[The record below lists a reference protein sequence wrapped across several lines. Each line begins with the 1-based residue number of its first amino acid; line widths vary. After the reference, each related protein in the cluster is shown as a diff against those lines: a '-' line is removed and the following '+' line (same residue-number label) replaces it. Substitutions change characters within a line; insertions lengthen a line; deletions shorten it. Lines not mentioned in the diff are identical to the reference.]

1 MNEVQ
6 ACLLILVFTSFL
18 FVINTVLT
26 LAMLKLYTEAFKE
39 LRHDRRE
46 RDIHSAVPR

>member
-6 ACLLILVFTSFL
+6 ACLLIMAFNAFL

-39 LRHDRRE
+39 IRHDRRE
-46 RDIHSAVPR
+46 RIGK

>member
-1 MNEVQ
+1 M
-6 ACLLILVFTSFL
+6 VFNAFL

-46 RDIHSAVPR
+46 RDTRPALPG